1 LRLRLSL
8 VILNKSQTWIRG
20 RQMKTFLS
28 TNIELKLKLKL
39 KSPLSLLALIS
50 LPVLTMT
57 GCNKTATFSLLSDQQ
72 QFQQA
77 AAQVN
82 NKIDILWVVDNSG
95 SMAPLQDNLV
105 SNFGNF
111 IAGFQNKGFDYKI
124 AVTTS
129 DAYLSETAFRNDPN
143 RSLYRD
149 GVGTSHSGYPI
160 ITPLTPNLIATFVAN
175 ATQGSQGSG
184 DERVFQSLHDSMHN
198 PKNAG
203 FLRAGSY
210 LAVIILSDE
219 DDFSNDNRAEGA
231 DDHDYANLG
240 LWKTDAVIADLDALT
255 GSTPVARQ
263 YNVSA
268 ITVADDACLQSH
280 LQQTGSTI
288 IGTRYIELAKK
299 TQGVVGSVCDASYA
313 SSLNFIQKRI
323 FEAATQFKLSKTPNA
338 STIKVFSD
346 GIAVLQDAQNGWTYN
361 STENSIIF
369 HGTAVPSANASINV
383 TFDQTSLQ

>member
-1 LRLRLSL
+1 
-8 VILNKSQTWIRG
+8 
-20 RQMKTFLS
+20 M
-28 TNIELKLKLKL
+28 
-39 KSPLSLLALIS
+39 
-50 LPVLTMT
+50 

-105 SNFGNF
+105 SNFGSF
-111 IAGFQNKGFDYKI
+111 ISGFQNKGFDYKI

-129 DAYLSETAFRNDPN
+129 DAYLSEAAFYNDGT

-149 GVGTSHSGYPI
+149 GVGSAHSGYPI

-175 ATQGSQGSG
+175 ATQGSIGSG

-203 FLRAGSY
+203 FLRTGSY

-219 DDFSNDNRAEGA
+219 DDFSNDNRSEGA
-231 DDHDYANLG
+231 DDHDYTNPG
-240 LWKTDAVIADLDALT
+240 LWKTDAVVADLDALT

-268 ITVADDACLQSH
+268 ITVMDDACLQSH
-280 LQQTGSTI
+280 LQQSSSTI
-288 IGTRYIELAKK
+288 IGARYIELAKK
-299 TQGVVGSVCDASYA
+299 TQGVVGSVCDSSYA
-313 SSLNFIQKRI
+313 SALNFIQKRI

-346 GIAVLQDAQNGWTYN
+346 GIAVVQDAQNGWSYD
-361 STENSIIF
+361 STENSIVF
-369 HGTAVPSANASINV
+369 HGSAVPGANATINV
-383 TFDQTSLQ
+383 TFDPNSLQ